1 MARNP
6 TPKVFA
12 DEVRQRV
19 YMAATRTVK
28 EAAAQLGISER
39 TLYRRMDDF
48 GIRVKRHAVLDAAA

>member
-1 MARNP
+1 MTEAKP
-6 TPKVFA
+6 LSAQQVLDA
-12 DEVRQRV
+12 L
-19 YMAATRTVK
+19 AATRTVK